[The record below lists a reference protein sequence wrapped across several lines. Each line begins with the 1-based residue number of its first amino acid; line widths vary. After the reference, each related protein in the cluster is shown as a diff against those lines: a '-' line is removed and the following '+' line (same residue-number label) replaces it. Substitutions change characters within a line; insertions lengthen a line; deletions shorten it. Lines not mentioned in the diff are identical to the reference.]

1 MFCPRPREY
10 RESAPLEWAFGI
22 ESWKQQKFG
31 HCMPP
36 TPQNN
41 TSLTDIKCQT
51 MPAPSSCYELW
62 QDETWALRGI
72 FSIARK
78 HDRIIPRICYKK
90 KRKQSSGH
98 HSNYLQIRSWKRRPL
113 TAMFLPVPI
122 KKEHWRAESNIPA
135 FLFLKKGSAQFS
147 AVRSARCII
156 RLISFYSSVNSGS
169 SVSRVR
175 YKILI
180 NRFNVSR
187 LLFETL
193 RPDDDDH
200 LIQPILIQLAVVN
213 QLRLTFRQKNLLVIK
228 KSVTLNWKR
237 LFTVIHSFSMLN
249 CDGRRWWRRQER
261 RRHRWRI
268 RRRCRCFPSTIS
280 ADANQLGTFHFQRDY
295 LC

>member
-1 MFCPRPREY
+1 MSY
-10 RESAPLEWAFGI
+10 SD
-22 ESWKQQKFG
+22 
-31 HCMPP
+31 
-36 TPQNN
+36 N
-41 TSLTDIKCQT
+41 TSSAALVS
-51 MPAPSSCYELW
+51 PSTRLSADWKLPKSVKPRKGSYLESFCHNLLFHDSLHFY
-62 QDETWALRGI
+62 
-72 FSIARK
+72 IARK

-228 KSVTLNWKR
+228 KSVTLN
-237 LFTVIHSFSMLN
+237 
-249 CDGRRWWRRQER
+249 
-261 RRHRWRI
+261 
-268 RRRCRCFPSTIS
+268 
-280 ADANQLGTFHFQRDY
+280 
-295 LC
+295 